1 MLNLFKKK
9 SSEPKV
15 NDKIWMAQAD
25 KWKACAE
32 LTRTNPDSFFIAW
45 FDETRQQL
53 EDIFTKENLAIQNIL
68 SAREAGTHHLKNK
81 TFVFIEHYPLRS
93 REQALFTS
101 LQPADILIYS
111 ALDEPLFMHFG
122 GEKIIQ
128 MMKQLGMKE
137 TESIENSLLSNAI
150 RNAQEKIEKKVLA
163 DQTSRSQNDWL
174 SKNFP
179 S

>member
-1 MLNLFKKK
+1 MLNIFKKK
-9 SSEPKV
+9 NSETKII
-15 NDKIWMAQAD
+15 DKIWMAQMD

-32 LTRTNPDSFFIAW
+32 LARTNPSTLFVAW

-53 EDIFTKENLAIQNIL
+53 EDIFTKENLPIQNIL
-68 SAREAGTHHLKNK
+68 SAREAGTHQLKNK
-81 TFVFIEHYPLRS
+81 SFVFIEHYPLRNK
-93 REQALFTS
+93 EQALFTS
-101 LQPADILIYS
+101 LQPSDILIYS

-137 TESIENSLLSNAI
+137 TESIENSMLSNAI
-150 RNAQEKIEKKVLA
+150 RNAQEKIEKKVLG

-179 S
+179 A

>member
-9 SSEPKV
+9 SSETKV
-15 NDKIWMAQAD
+15 IDKIWMAQVD

-32 LTRTNPDSFFIAW
+32 LTRTNPDNFFVAW

-53 EDIFTKENLAIQNIL
+53 EDIFIKENLPIQNIL
-68 SAREAGTHHLKNK
+68 SAREAGTHQLKNK
-81 TFVFIEHYPLRS
+81 PFVFIEHYPLRS
-93 REQALFTS
+93 KEQLLFTS
-101 LQPADILIYS
+101 LQPSDILIYS

-137 TESIENSLLSNAI
+137 TESIENSMLSNAI

-174 SKNFP
+174 SKNF
-179 S
+179 SS